1 MRAYSQAEY
10 VMSNN
15 SALGVNEQ
23 ELVYET
29 GYEKDFLATRLPKIV

>member
-10 VMSNN
+10 VISNN

-23 ELVYET
+23 ELLYET
-29 GYEKDFLATRLPKIV
+29 GYERLFGDNF